1 MTLIRIILAV
11 LALSVASV
19 SFAADEGPV
28 YGPIT
33 ISDQHLADF
42 KFESKLLIIFADSPE
57 DPDYR
62 QQLALLEQDLPALE
76 RRNVVILTD
85 ADPAA
90 KSAIRLELR
99 PRGFGLVLIGLE
111 GRIQLRKPTP
121 WDVREITRSI
131 DKAQ

>member
-1 MTLIRIILAV
+1 MTLIRIILAAF
-11 LALSVASV
+11 ALTVATG
-19 SFAADEGPV
+19 SFAAGEGPV
-28 YGPIT
+28 YAPIT
-33 ISDQHLADF
+33 ISDQTLEDY

-57 DPDYR
+57 DPDY
-62 QQLALLEQDLPALE
+62 QKQIALLDEDLPALE
-76 RRNVVILTD
+76 RRGVVILTD
-85 ADPAA
+85 SDPAA

-131 DKAQ
+131 DKAG

>member
-1 MTLIRIILAV
+1 MTLIRIILAA
-11 LALSVASV
+11 LALNVATG

-28 YGPIT
+28 YAPIT
-33 ISDQHLADF
+33 ITDQQLADF

-57 DPDYR
+57 DPDY
-62 QQLALLEQDLPALE
+62 QKQLALLAQDLPALE
-76 RRNVVILTD
+76 RRKIVILTD
-85 ADPAA
+85 TDPAA

-131 DKAQ
+131 DKAE